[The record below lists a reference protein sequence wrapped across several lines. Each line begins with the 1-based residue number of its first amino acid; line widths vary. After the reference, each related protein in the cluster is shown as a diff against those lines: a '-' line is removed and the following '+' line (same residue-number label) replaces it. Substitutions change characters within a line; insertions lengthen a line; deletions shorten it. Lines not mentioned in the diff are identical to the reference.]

1 MLSLEQVIDQV
12 VREKGIDRKVFVEAL
27 EEAIHRAAQKVFGE
41 MRELE
46 AHYNPDVGQV
56 ELFIYMVVREE
67 VENDQKELHVDVA
80 RKVDPEVLEG
90 DELGFQIFYREEDK
104 ERAQAEDEKFGDI
117 LGIRAARAT
126 FGRIAAQKARNVVMQ
141 RVREAERS
149 MVYNEFK
156 DKAGE
161 LVTGQVRRFERGN
174 VIVDLGRTEAI
185 LPRSEHVYRES
196 YRAGDRILAYVKKVE
211 RETKGRQI
219 VLSRKDPGMVLKLFE
234 MEVPE
239 IYEGI
244 VRIMSIAREPGERT
258 KIAVASTAQDVDP
271 IGACVGMRGSRV
283 QAVVQELRGEKIDI
297 VPFHEDVAKFV
308 YHAIAPAEVARVLV
322 DEDNKVVEVVV
333 PNDQL
338 SLAIGRRGQNV
349 RLASQLVGWTID
361 VNSEAEVD
369 KMIDELA
376 HHLVEGIGLER
387 EVVDSLIQLGYHSI
401 DHLATATAEELAQ
414 VPDLEGQDAM
424 RMVELSRTILDQKEA
439 GTYVSPIGEKTEPKV
454 EEEQEEEQEEE
465 SADLSYLGPL
475 ADLGPI
481 PDASTED
488 SGESSTI
495 AADNAPALEESAN
508 HADEV

>member
-41 MRELE
+41 ERELE

-56 ELFIYMVVREE
+56 ELFIYMVVRET
-67 VENDQKELHVDVA
+67 VENDQKELNIDVA

-149 MVYNEFK
+149 MIYNEFK

-361 VNSEAEVD
+361 VHSEAEVD
-369 KMIDELA
+369 KMMDELM
-376 HHLVEGIGLER
+376 HHLVEGIGMVP
-387 EVVDSLIQLGYHSI
+387 EVVQALMQLGYHSVEHI
-401 DHLATATAEELAQ
+401 ATATAEELAQ

-424 RMVELSRTILDQKEA
+424 KMVELARTIMDQKSA
-439 GTYVSPIGEKTEPKV
+439 GTYVSPFDTSSQDDAN
-454 EEEQEEEQEEE
+454 QEVDEE
-465 SADLSYLGPL
+465 SKEDEGNDLSYLGPL

-481 PDASTED
+481 P
-488 SGESSTI
+488 
-495 AADNAPALEESAN
+495 NAKPDDVVSAEESPAP